1 MVVLDLQD
9 LLHLV
14 FLIPPFMSHSNIIVS
29 LAQKYIW
36 QQFVLVLVLVLV
48 LPIDHKRSPK

>member
-14 FLIPPFMSHSNIIVS
+14 FLISPFPNEVMLSHYP
-29 LAQKYIW
+29 LAAVVCEMN
-36 QQFVLVLVLVLV
+36 F
-48 LPIDHKRSPK
+48 